1 MKLCVYNDA
10 LWYLWTYIHICSE
23 LACDKRAYI
32 FLQQLVTHIF
42 ATTHNTHTYII
53 SNLWQTYIYLQ
64 QLMTH
69 IHYICMWETCIHIFA
84 ATHDTCIYLQ
94 QLMTPKLKW
103 RHVSLAVENKHW
115 PSYPTQYNRAITP
128 KASFTSLSLI
138 YTLDSQSCIKYAV
151 KSYRGN

>member
-1 MKLCVYNDA
+1 MMHCGIYGH
-10 LWYLWTYIHICSE
+10 TYIFAANLHVTNVHTYFCSNSWH
-23 LACDKRAYI
+23 
-32 FLQQLVTHIF
+32 TF